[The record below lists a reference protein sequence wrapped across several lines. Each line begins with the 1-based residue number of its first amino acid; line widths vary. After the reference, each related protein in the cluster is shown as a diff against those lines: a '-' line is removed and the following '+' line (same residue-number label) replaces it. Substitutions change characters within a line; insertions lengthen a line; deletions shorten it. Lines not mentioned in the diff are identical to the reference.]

1 MFPHLF
7 LIWFEVHLEAWHWPC
22 RSSSVGGRTLHI
34 LPTHPSFPPPPLDNM
49 QIYFGKYIFHLLWPT
64 CRYILANTLF
74 SIFLLDNTQI
84 YLCKYYIFHL
94 SFGQHANIF
103 GQILYFP
110 SSFKTK
116 CKYFFA
122 DIFPPALDN
131 MQIYF
136 HFLGQQAN
144 RCLHF
149 GCFMPKLGL
158 CRKPPYPK
166 IKKWLQFI

>member
-1 MFPHLF
+1 MCF
-7 LIWFEVHLEAWHWPC
+7 LTFFSFGLKFIWKRGIGHVGHHQ
-22 RSSSVGGRTLHI
+22 SVGEPFTFSPRTL
-34 LPTHPSFPPPPLDNM
+34 PSHLLLWTTC
-49 QIYFGKYIFHLLWPT
+49 KYIFHLLWPT

-158 CRKPPYPK
+158 CRKPSYPK